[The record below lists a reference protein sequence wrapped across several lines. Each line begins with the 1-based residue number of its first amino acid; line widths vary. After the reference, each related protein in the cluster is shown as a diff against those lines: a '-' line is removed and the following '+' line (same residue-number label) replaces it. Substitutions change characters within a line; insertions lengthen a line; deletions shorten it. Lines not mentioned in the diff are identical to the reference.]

1 MSTPFDFVKK
11 LEPSETII
19 PTLNFSPVFDMI
31 SAEVA
36 FGPDG
41 VAYMNGGLC
50 RNNAVVGGNNTQ
62 KTGLAVLAMVRTL
75 VRYDGSIVFFF
86 DIEATFSVRR
96 LASQVDREIGIE
108 GYFNKELLNKRFFYF
123 SRNDGCDGTFVHD
136 KFKEISVNIKEAIKA
151 KKDIHMDTVY
161 KGSDGKPIK
170 IIVPILIVT
179 DSISEMHFHKVSEDF
194 QEGDVDEGGAKKTR
208 DMVIGNLRRI
218 VYEDADIL
226 GGSSGVYQIWTA
238 QVSDIINMTGR
249 PLEKESVFIRQGKK
263 IKGPKALMRIP
274 QIGHEI
280 IRGSAL
286 KNGQEWMYPDPYGK
300 DVVIG
305 KDARENPDL
314 LLYSNS
320 PYRNKSGLSGLSMFF
335 IGSQSLGIQEGL
347 TMYHA
352 LKTSNY
358 YALEGS
364 NVSHA
369 CVLYPDCKLGRTTIR
384 KKIYD
389 DNRLLRALTICF
401 HLWYMNSYWLDMDI
415 KYRLSPEELYSKIND
430 LGISWDWILDN
441 TVDYWFNNPKIKKVT
456 VTTFQLLRIA
466 IGEVKPNWDQDKELK

>member
-11 LEPSETII
+11 LQTSEIII
-19 PTLNFSPVFDMI
+19 PTLNFSPVFDMLNGEI
-31 SAEVA
+31 AT
-36 FGPDG
+36 GPDG
-41 VAYMNGGLC
+41 KSYVNGGLC

-75 VRYDGSIVFFF
+75 TRYAGSITFFF
-86 DIEATFSVRR
+86 DIEATFSVQR
-96 LASQVDREIGIE
+96 LANQVDREIGVE
-108 GYFNKELLNKRFFYF
+108 GYFARELLNKRFFYF

-136 KFKEISVNIKEAIKA
+136 KFKELSVDIKEAIKA
-151 KKDIHMDTVY
+151 KKDIYMDTVY
-161 KGSDGKPIK
+161 AGTDGKVIK
-170 IIVPILIVT
+170 IITPILIVT

-226 GGSSGVYQIWTA
+226 GGASGVYQMWTA
-238 QVSDIINMTGR
+238 QIADIINMTGR

-286 KNGQEWMYPDPYGK
+286 KSGQEWMYPDPFGK
-300 DVVIG
+300 DVVTT

-314 LLYSNS
+314 LMYSNS
-320 PYRNKSGLSGLSMFF
+320 PYRNKSGLSGISMFF

-347 TMYHA
+347 TMYHS
-352 LKTSNY
+352 LKTNDMFG
-358 YALEGS
+358 LEGS
-364 NVSHA
+364 VINHA
-369 CVLYPDCKLGRTTIR
+369 CVLYPECKLGRTTIR
-384 KKIYD
+384 KKLLD
-389 DNRLLRALTICF
+389 DDKLTRALTICYQ
-401 HLWYMNSYWLDMDI
+401 LWYMNTFWLGMEN
-415 KYRLSPEELYSKIND
+415 KYRITPEVLYEKIKERG
-430 LGISWDWILDN
+430 LDWNEILED
-441 TVDYWFNNPKIKKVT
+441 TVDYWFTNKDIKKFT
-456 VTTFQLLRIA
+456 VTSMELVKVAL
-466 IGEVKPNWDQDKELK
+466 GERDPYWIKK